1 MRIRGLFLSILLLM
15 ASHGVGAKEEHV
27 SDLSAAKTTVETV
40 CAACHGV
47 DGNSSIAINPKL
59 ANQHADYLA
68 KQLHDF
74 KSGKRANAV
83 MGGMVANLTDEDMQ
97 GLADYFAMQTPKLGK
112 AKTNGK
118 GSLGEKI
125 YRSGITETS
134 VPACASCH
142 GANGEGLPKRF
153 PRVSGQHAEYTGQ
166 QLNAFRKGER
176 ANGPMMQVIAAKMTE
191 AEMQA
196 VADYIQGLR

>member
-1 MRIRGLFLSILLLM
+1 MRIKALFLSVLFLM
-15 ASHGVGAKEEHV
+15 ASHGVGAQEEHV
-27 SDLSAAKTTVETV
+27 SGLSATKAAVETV

-59 ANQHADYLA
+59 AGQHTDYLA
-68 KQLHDF
+68 KQLHNF

-97 GLADYFAMQTPKLGK
+97 GLADYFAKQTPKLGK

-125 YRSGITETS
+125 YRGGIAETS

-153 PRVSGQHAEYTGQ
+153 PRVSGQHAEYTVQ

-191 AEMQA
+191 AEMQ
-196 VADYIQGLR
+196 DYIQGLR

>member
-1 MRIRGLFLSILLLM
+1 MRIRALLLSILLLM
-15 ASHGVGAKEEHV
+15 ASHSVGAKEENV

-97 GLADYFAMQTPKLGK
+97 GLAD
-112 AKTNGK
+112 
-118 GSLGEKI
+118 
-125 YRSGITETS
+125 
-134 VPACASCH
+134 
-142 GANGEGLPKRF
+142 
-153 PRVSGQHAEYTGQ
+153 
-166 QLNAFRKGER
+166 
-176 ANGPMMQVIAAKMTE
+176 
-191 AEMQA
+191 
-196 VADYIQGLR
+196 